1 MALTLIGDDQPI
13 TAALWNTL
21 FQELDTKVAT
31 VLDNKNLL
39 FVGTPSAPAPSW
51 SAKSP
56 PCWARSTPPA

>member
-13 TAALWNTL
+13 TAALWNSL

-39 FVGTPSAPAPSW
+39 FVGTPSVNNRLLGMPFFWVSG
-51 SAKSP
+51 
-56 PCWARSTPPA
+56 